1 MLDDVR
7 IEAEP
12 HVIENPDADS
22 FIEYSAEAFL
32 VFIPFRI
39 KANQVVDPF
48 GGSLD
53 ELLFLLPVVAMVLAA
68 EDIELDAEPEEGQAA
83 EMAAALDAVED
94 ARKSADKAAKKAAEA
109 AEIAEQARAKLK
121 DLGPAADEEN
131 KALLEKEIRETE
143 KQAEKAARKAA
154 KAAAKAQ
161 LAAEEAETQG
171 ALPGNKEED
180 PSDSA

>member
-1 MLDDVR
+1 VNSSDLR
-7 IEAEP
+7 KFQLR
-12 HVIENPDADS
+12 ADS
-22 FIEYSAEAFL
+22 IRTRYQYRLFI
-32 VFIPFRI
+32 
-39 KANQVVDPF
+39 
-48 GGSLD
+48 
-53 ELLFLLPVVAMVLAA
+53 AA
-68 EDIELDAEPEEGQAA
+68 RRNG
-83 EMAAALDAVED
+83 
-94 ARKSADKAAKKAAEA
+94 KKAAEA